1 MHPSRTSPVVD
12 AITTFAERWITQDTA
27 RVNAA
32 QAAGRLQRQRRQL
45 DDVTSYLADN
55 GWPQPDAGPRDEP
68 AQGRRPSTL
77 PP

>member
-1 MHPSRTSPVVD
+1 MPSRTSPVVD
-12 AITTFAERWITQDTA
+12 AITTLAERWITQDTA

-45 DDVTSYLADN
+45 EEVTSYLAAN
-55 GWPQPDAGPRDEP
+55 GWPQRDAIPRDERD
-68 AQGRRPSTL
+68 QGRRPTTL